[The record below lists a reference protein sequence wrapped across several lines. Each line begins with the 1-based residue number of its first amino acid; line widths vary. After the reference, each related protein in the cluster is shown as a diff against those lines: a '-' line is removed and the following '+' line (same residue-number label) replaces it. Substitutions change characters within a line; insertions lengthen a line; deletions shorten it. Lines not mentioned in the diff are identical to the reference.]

1 MYKKNILREYIQNS
15 ELRIFSD
22 KLRVRLSK
30 ELAEKYDNGAYNNYL
45 NNIEKYYNMLN
56 SLNIKYPSNANPILY
71 IYIVPDD
78 NFEDM
83 LQIPKTFSGNK
94 GGGKPVGS
102 YNLDGFKTAYGVS
115 QNCCENLPQNIT
127 SISYIENEI
136 HELSHLIHG
145 MFFSRNSIINEGIA
159 EAIPL
164 YVMGIEEEFDEHR
177 EALLNMNESQIYSA
191 REILNQEKNREF
203 GKEAL
208 LPNKSC
214 SFRLSYISSYL
225 FIRVCLETIE
235 EKFGFNK
242 IESLQF
248 FLEMIMQSSCF
259 GERLIYDIADTLDID
274 REELL
279 SGKSLQLKIISNFES
294 YYDVNELVNV
304 SSFGN
309 LNVLKIL
316 RFQNQK
322 NNKNE
327 TFGKR

>member
-1 MYKKNILREYIQNS
+1 MYKKNILREYIKNS

-45 NNIEKYYNMLN
+45 NNMEKYYNMLN

-71 IYIVPDD
+71 IYIVPDN

-102 YNLDGFKTAYGVS
+102 YDLDGFRTAYGVS
-115 QNCCENLPQNIT
+115 QNCCENSPQNVT
-127 SISYIENEI
+127 NISRIENEI
-136 HELSHLIHG
+136 HELCHLIHG
-145 MFFSRNSIINEGIA
+145 MFFSKNSIINEGIA

-164 YVMGIEEEFDEHR
+164 YIMGIEDEYNEHR
-177 EALLNMNESQIYSA
+177 EALLNIDESQIYSA
-191 REILNQEKNREF
+191 REILIQERNKEF
-203 GKEAL
+203 GKDAL

-225 FIRVCLETIE
+225 FVRGCLETIG
-235 EKFGFNK
+235 EKFGLNK

-248 FLEMIMQSSCF
+248 FFEMIMQSSCYQDY
-259 GERLIYDIADTLDID
+259 LIYDIADTLDID
-274 REELL
+274 RDELL
-279 SGKSLQLKIISNFES
+279 SEKTLQMKVIN
-294 YYDVNELVNV
+294 
-304 SSFGN
+304 N
-309 LNVLKIL
+309 LN
-316 RFQNQK
+316 
-322 NNKNE
+322 NK
-327 TFGKR
+327 TAKRK